1 MLIRWFDYNKIG
13 YNPLL
18 NKQKLQEFNMIEEM
32 LAAHSILVQ
41 VFLAFLV
48 GGLFIP
54 MMTAKNPLG
63 FRKASFIYTMI
74 FQAIATMIAFAGIVA
89 VFTGD
94 LGWSMTT
101 IIMVVVWA
109 VLMYIEIK
117 KYKLIKIANLQ
128 NADAHKLLKG
138 AFLKISSV
146 QILLVAVM
154 IVLMV
159 LKVKGVVTL

>member
-1 MLIRWFDYNKIG
+1 
-13 YNPLL
+13 
-18 NKQKLQEFNMIEEM
+18 MIEEM
-32 LAAHSILVQ
+32 LAAHSILVKA
-41 VFLAFLV
+41 FLGFLV

-63 FRKASFIYTMI
+63 FKKSSFIYTMI
-74 FQAIATMIAFAGIVA
+74 FQAIATMIAFSGIVA

-94 LGWSMTT
+94 LGWSLST
-101 IIMVVVWA
+101 IIMMVVWA

-117 KYKLIKIANLQ
+117 KYKLIKIANLE
-128 NADAHKLLKG
+128 NPETHKLLKS

-154 IVLMV
+154 VVLMV
-159 LKVKGVVTL
+159 LKAKGIVAL